1 MIHSPAKTV
10 SVAKRVTDSQ
20 IALCLKSSSGN
31 QTMEIHP
38 YLVDP
43 VRSFL
48 CNSDLSLL
56 ESGILTRLVNFYFMQ
71 GRPFSYGQAVNQIGA
86 LEDQASLDALDRV
99 LDLFFIQEDDLYRF
113 DLFAYPITSAENADE
128 K

>member
-1 MIHSPAKTV
+1 MVHSPAKTV
-10 SVAKRVTDSQ
+10 SGPERFTDSQ
-20 IALCLKSSSGN
+20 TALCLKSSSGS
-31 QTMEIHP
+31 QSMEIHP

-71 GRPFSYGQAVNQIGA
+71 GKPFSYGQAVNQIGA
-86 LEDQASLDALDRV
+86 LEDQGSLDALDRV
-99 LDLFFIQEDDLYRF
+99 LDLFFIQENDLYRF
-113 DLFAYPITSAENADE
+113 DLFAYPITTAGNSDE
-128 K
+128 T

>member
-1 MIHSPAKTV
+1 MIQSPAKTV

-86 LEDQASLDALDRV
+86 LEDQESLDALDRV
-99 LDLFFIQEDDLYRF
+99 LDLFFIQENDLYRF